1 MSPGMSVAPA
11 PSTTR
16 ASARD
21 SFPPRC
27 TATMRWPS
35 TRTSPAYGAAPLPSK
50 IVVPEISVLSNV
62 PSSFRRLQPHL
73 AQSLDDEAYAI
84 AARREFRGDAAARH
98 HDHAA
103 LERPA
108 ASVEKV
114 RQPRHGL
121 ERMAHGVASLALAA
135 GLVVDPAARHR
146 ELEIDRA
153 PVRAR
158 RAEHDAAVPR
168 VLCDQ
173 GEGIQ
178 RLVVGVA
185 VLDQLER
192 RQPRGNPAG
201 HGRARPRPTAR
212 RQ

>member
-1 MSPGMSVAPA
+1 MSPGMSVVPS

-16 ASARD
+16 ASPRG

-50 IVVPEISVLSNV
+50 IVVPEISVRSIV
-62 PSSFRRLQPHL
+62 SSSFRGLQPDL
-73 AQSLDDEAYAI
+73 AQPLDDEAYTI

-108 ASVEKV
+108 AAVEEV
-114 RQPRHGL
+114 RQPRHSL
-121 ERMAHGVASLALAA
+121 ERMTHGVAGLALAA
-135 GLVVDPAARHR
+135 GLVVDPAARR
-146 ELEIDRA
+146 GALEIDGA

-185 VLDQLER
+185 
-192 RQPRGNPAG
+192 
-201 HGRARPRPTAR
+201 
-212 RQ
+212 